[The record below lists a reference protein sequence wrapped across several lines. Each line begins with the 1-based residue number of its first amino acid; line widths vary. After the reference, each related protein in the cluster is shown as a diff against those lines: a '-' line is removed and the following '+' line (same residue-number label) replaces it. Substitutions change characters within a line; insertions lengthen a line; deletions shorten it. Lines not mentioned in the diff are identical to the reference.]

1 MAARRRRRRS
11 KKKKIEA
18 SKRLAYWAAI
28 VASVCPIASYTL
40 AARGL
45 DPVSD
50 LTSTI
55 FTACIGYLITYAAK
69 SLGKRS
75 AETAT
80 GSTRTATR
88 SRIRPGALKKRR
100 QKDE

>member
-40 AARGL
+40 AA
-45 DPVSD
+45 
-50 LTSTI
+50 T
-55 FTACIGYLITYAAK
+55 
-69 SLGKRS
+69 
-75 AETAT
+75 
-80 GSTRTATR
+80 
-88 SRIRPGALKKRR
+88 
-100 QKDE
+100 